1 MSKPVVASYC
11 TTFLKPE
18 MLHIYRQ
25 VRSLH
30 EYDTFVMTKALQ
42 NIELFPFRDIEL
54 IPKPRSNP
62 LRHGWL
68 KWVKQKPAI
77 VYRGEYQMLSKLLER
92 RGADL
97 MHIYFGHTGVH
108 LLPFIERWHKPCV
121 VSFHGAD
128 VAEKK
133 DIRDYGPKL
142 NNLFNA
148 VPLVLARSK
157 SLAERLLTLGC
168 PAERL
173 RINRTGVPLH
183 EFPFIRRDAPTD
195 GRWRF
200 MQACRLIPKKGVAT
214 SLCAFAI
221 FQKEFPKA
229 ELVIAGKGPLQPHL
243 EELAEELGLLRKVHF
258 RGFLSQKE
266 LLDLYGSSHAFL
278 HPSET
283 PPDQN
288 QEGIP
293 NSILEA
299 MATGLPVLA
308 TRHGGIPEAV
318 EQDRS
323 GCLVEERDF
332 EALAVAMKNLVRS
345 PSAFREMG
353 ALASESVAANFE
365 QREQIR
371 QLESYY
377 DEAIALAA
385 AEERFAV
392 PDGEPAGSRTAARVL
407 GERPA
412 VARNGSNGSTE
423 SGRLSGISVAK

>member
-1 MSKPVVASYC
+1 MPKRVVASYC

-25 VRSLH
+25 VCSLH
-30 EYDTFVMTKALQ
+30 EYDSFVMTKALQ
-42 NIELFPFRDIEL
+42 NTELFPFRDIEL

-68 KWVKQKPAI
+68 KFVKQKPAI
-77 VYRGEYQMLSKLLER
+77 VYRGEYQMLSRLLER

-133 DIRDYGPKL
+133 DIRDYAPKL
-142 NNLFNA
+142 RSLFDA

-168 PAERL
+168 PPERL
-173 RINRTGVPLH
+173 RINRTGLPLH

-221 FQKEFPKA
+221 FQKEFPNA
-229 ELVIAGKGPLQPHL
+229 ELIIAGKGPLQAHL
-243 EELAEELGLLRKVHF
+243 EELAEELGIVRKVHF
-258 RGFLSQKE
+258 RGFLPQKQ
-266 LLDLYGSSHAFL
+266 LLELYGTSHAFL

-299 MATGLPVLA
+299 MATGLPILA

-318 EQDRS
+318 DEGRS
-323 GCLVEERDF
+323 GWLVEERDF
-332 EALAVAMKNLVRS
+332 EALASAMKNLIRS
-345 PSAFREMG
+345 PNAFREMG

-371 QLESYY
+371 QLESHY
-377 DEAIALAA
+377 DEAVELAA
-385 AEERFAV
+385 AERRVAAPKTALAEPRIPERAASKSQ
-392 PDGEPAGSRTAARVL
+392 PAGR
-407 GERPA
+407 
-412 VARNGSNGSTE
+412 NGSTE
-423 SGRLSGISVAK
+423 PGRLSGVSIAK

>member
-1 MSKPVVASYC
+1 MSQRVVASYC

-25 VRSLH
+25 VRSLQ
-30 EYDTFVMTKALQ
+30 EYDTFVMTKAIQ
-42 NIELFPFRDIEL
+42 NLELFPFRDIEL
-54 IPKPRSNP
+54 IPKPRNNP

-142 NNLFNA
+142 RELFNA

-157 SLAERLLTLGC
+157 SLAERLLSLGC
-168 PAERL
+168 PPERL

-183 EFPFIRRDAPTD
+183 EFPFIRRDAPID

-221 FQKEFPKA
+221 FQKEFPNA
-229 ELVIAGKGPLQPHL
+229 ELIIAGKGPLQPHL
-243 EELAEELGLLRKVHF
+243 EELAEELGIARKVHF
-258 RGFLSQKE
+258 RGFLSQQE
-266 LLDLYGSSHAFL
+266 LLGLYGTSHAFL

-299 MATGLPVLA
+299 MATGLPVVA
-308 TRHGGIPEAV
+308 TKHGGIPEAV
-318 EQDRS
+318 EAGRS
-323 GCLVEERDF
+323 GWLVEERDF
-332 EALAVAMKNLVRS
+332 EALAAAMKNLVRS
-345 PSAFREMG
+345 PHAFREMG

-371 QLESYY
+371 QLESHYN
-377 DEAIALAA
+377 EAVALAA
-385 AEERFAV
+385 AQQRVAIPEMSEVHQRV
-392 PDGEPAGSRTAARVL
+392 SVRGPRKMETAQR
-407 GERPA
+407 
-412 VARNGSNGSTE
+412 NGSTE
-423 SGRLSGISVAK
+423 AGRLSGISVAK

>member
-1 MSKPVVASYC
+1 MPKPVVASYC

-42 NIELFPFRDIEL
+42 NIERFPFRDIEL
-54 IPKPRSNP
+54 IPKPRTNP

-108 LLPFIERWHKPCV
+108 LLPFIERWQKPCV

-142 NNLFNA
+142 KELFNA

-168 PAERL
+168 PPERL

-195 GRWRF
+195 GHWRF

-299 MATGLPVLA
+299 MATGLPILA

-345 PSAFREMG
+345 AT
-353 ALASESVAANFE
+353 
-365 QREQIR
+365 
-371 QLESYY
+371 
-377 DEAIALAA
+377 
-385 AEERFAV
+385 
-392 PDGEPAGSRTAARVL
+392 DGS
-407 GERPA
+407 
-412 VARNGSNGSTE
+412 
-423 SGRLSGISVAK
+423 SG

>member
-1 MSKPVVASYC
+1 MGKPVVASYC

-25 VRSLH
+25 VRSLQS
-30 EYDTFVMTKALQ
+30 YDTFVMTKALQ
-42 NIELFPFRDIEL
+42 NSELFPFRDIEI
-54 IPKPRSNP
+54 IPKPPSNP

-68 KWVKQKPAI
+68 KWVKQKPPI
-77 VYRGEYQMLSKLLER
+77 VYRGEYKMLSKLLER

-128 VAEKK
+128 VAQKK

-142 NNLFNA
+142 RDLFKA
-148 VPLVLARSK
+148 VPLVLARSR
-157 SLAERLLTLGC
+157 SLADRLLSLGC

-183 EFPFIRRDAPTD
+183 EFPFVRRETPPD
-195 GRWRF
+195 GRWVF

-221 FQKEFPKA
+221 FQKEFPNSQ
-229 ELVIAGKGPLQPHL
+229 LVVAGKGPLHSHL
-243 EELAEELGLLRKVHF
+243 EELAEELGIIGKVQF
-258 RGFLSQKE
+258 RGFLSQTE
-266 LLDLYGSSHAFL
+266 LMELYGRSHVFL

-299 MATGLPVLA
+299 MSTGLPVLA

-318 EQDRS
+318 DHGRS
-323 GCLVEERDF
+323 GLLVEERDF
-332 EALAVAMKNLVRS
+332 VALAAAMKEIVRS
-345 PSAFREMG
+345 PFAFREMG
-353 ALASESVAANFE
+353 ALASESVAADFE
-365 QREQIR
+365 QRGQIR
-371 QLESYY
+371 QLEAHY
-377 DEAIALAA
+377 DEAISLAH
-385 AEERFAV
+385 AEEPVVHPAPAAIERRFPQHV
-392 PDGEPAGSRTAARVL
+392 PAE
-407 GERPA
+407 
-412 VARNGSNGSTE
+412 
-423 SGRLSGISVAK
+423 

>member
-1 MSKPVVASYC
+1 MGKRVVASYC

-30 EYDTFVMTKALQ
+30 EYETFVMTKALQ
-42 NIELFPFRDIEL
+42 NSELFPFRDIEL
-54 IPKPRSNP
+54 IPKPHNNP

-68 KWVKQKPAI
+68 KFVKQRPAI
-77 VYRGEYQMLSKLLER
+77 VYRGEYQMLSRLLER

-133 DIRDYGPKL
+133 DIRDYAPKL
-142 NNLFNA
+142 RNLFNA

-157 SLAERLLTLGC
+157 SLAERLLNLGC
-168 PAERL
+168 PPERL

-183 EFPFIRRDAPTD
+183 EFPFVRRDAPTN

-221 FQKEFPKA
+221 FQKEFPNA
-229 ELVIAGKGPLQPHL
+229 ELIIAGKGPLQSHL
-243 EELAEELGLLRKVHF
+243 EELAEELGIVAKVHF

-266 LLDLYGSSHAFL
+266 LLELYASSHCFL

-299 MATGLPVLA
+299 MATGLAVLA
-308 TRHGGIPEAV
+308 TKHGGIPEAV
-318 EQDRS
+318 EEGRS
-323 GCLVEERDF
+323 GFLVEERDF
-332 EALAVAMKNLVRS
+332 EALAAAMKNLVRS
-345 PSAFREMG
+345 PLAFREMG

-371 QLESYY
+371 QLEAHY
-377 DEAIALAA
+377 DEAISLAA
-385 AEERFAV
+385 DERVPQREMDDVAPERFA
-392 PDGEPAGSRTAARVL
+392 
-407 GERPA
+407 ERIP
-412 VARNGSNGSTE
+412 V
-423 SGRLSGISVAK
+423 K